1 MSEST
6 AVPSGGSKPAPFLA
20 SINPDG
26 VNSII
31 DVMALAFQRYSDLPS
46 FSSLGRTLSYRELD
60 QLSAHFASY
69 LQQELKLQPGDRI
82 AVQLPNLIQ
91 YPVVVF
97 GALRAGL
104 VVVNTNPLYTANE
117 MQHQFN
123 DAGVKALVVYAGC
136 GERVEKILPATQI
149 KHLIT
154 TEVADLHSPIKRW
167 LLNTVV
173 KHVKKL
179 VPAYSLPGA
188 ITLRQA
194 LALGSEHQHLPAT
207 PGPEDVAVLQ
217 YTGGTTGVAK
227 GAMLTHGNL
236 VANYLQLARHF
247 GDFIGESK
255 ETFIGPLPLYHIYAF
270 TMHCMLLLGSGNH
283 SVLIPNPRDIPG
295 FVKELKKWKFTGF
308 AGLNTLFV
316 ALCSNK
322 EFAQLD
328 FSTLKFTA
336 SGGMALT
343 TAAANRW
350 QQITGCQILEGY
362 GLTETSPGVTFNQ
375 PGTVQL
381 GTIGTP
387 LPLTDLKVLD
397 EDDHSLPSGQPG
409 ELYIRGPQV
418 MKGYWQQPAETALV
432 MAADGWFRSGD
443 MAIIQED
450 GFVRIVDRKKD
461 MIIVSGFNVYPNEIE
476 DVVCNMPEV
485 RECAAI
491 GVPDE
496 RTGEAVKLFVVSH
509 SEKLSLEQ
517 IQSYCRERLTPYKIP
532 KQIEF
537 CDDLPKSNVG
547 KVLRRALKQQ
557 HPSA

>member
-1 MSEST
+1 MIESA
-6 AVPSGGSKPAPFLA
+6 AVPTGNPNPPPFLA
-20 SINPDG
+20 AINPDG

-31 DVMALAFQRYSDLPS
+31 EVMTLAFQRYSELPA

-60 QLSAHFASY
+60 QLSAHFAAY
-69 LQQELKLQPGDRI
+69 LQQVLKLQPGDRI

-104 VVVNTNPLYTANE
+104 VVVNTNPLYTASE

-123 DAGVKALVVYAGC
+123 DAGVKALVLYAGC
-136 GERVEKILPATQI
+136 GERVEKILTTTQI
-149 KHLIT
+149 RHLIT
-154 TEVADLHSPIKRW
+154 TEVADLHSPLKRW
-167 LLNTVV
+167 LLNAVV
-173 KHVKKL
+173 KHLKKL
-179 VPAYSLPGA
+179 VPEYSLPGA
-188 ITLRQA
+188 VSLPQA
-194 LALGSEHQHLPAT
+194 LQLGSEHLHLPST

-247 GDFIGESK
+247 GDFIGVSK

-270 TMHCMLLLGSGNH
+270 TLHCMLLLGSGNH

-295 FVKELKKWKFTGF
+295 FVKEMKKWKFTGF

-316 ALCSNK
+316 ALSSNK

-328 FSTLKFTA
+328 FSALKFTA

-362 GLTETSPGVTFNQ
+362 GLTETSPGVTFNL
-375 PGTVQL
+375 PNSVQL
-381 GTIGTP
+381 GTIGQP
-387 LPLTDLKVLD
+387 LPLTELKVLD
-397 EDDHSLPSGQPG
+397 DDEQLLPNGQPG

-418 MKGYWQQPAETALV
+418 MKGYWQQPTETALA
-432 MAADGWFRSGD
+432 MTADGWFRSGD
-443 MAIIQED
+443 MAIIQGD

-476 DVVCNMPEV
+476 DIVCSMPEV

-496 RTGEAVKLFVVSH
+496 LTGEAVKLFVVSN
-509 SEKLSLEQ
+509 SEQLSLAQ
-517 IQSYCRERLTPYKIP
+517 IQAYCRERLTAYKIP
-532 KQIEF
+532 KQVEF

-547 KVLRRALKQQ
+547 KVLRRALKQP
-557 HPSA
+557 HPPA